1 MRRLLIRWLVLAVA
15 IALAVKIVP
24 GVHLHS
30 GLMPLLGVALVFGVI
45 NLVIGTVVRVV
56 SLPIRILT
64 VGLFSVVINAA
75 LLELTA
81 RADSVLSLDSFGVA
95 VLAALVISIV
105 STVLSAATSV
115 LR

>member
-1 MRRLLIRWLVLAVA
+1 MTRLVIRWLILAAA

-24 GVHLHS
+24 GVHLQN
-30 GLMPLLGVALVFGVI
+30 GLKSLLGVAAVFGVI

-64 VGLFSVVINAA
+64 IGLFSIVINAA

-81 RADSVLSLDSFGVA
+81 RADNVLTLDNFGSA
-95 VLAALVISIV
+95 VLAAIVISIV
-105 STVLSAATSV
+105 SAVLSAATA
-115 LR
+115 LLK